1 LADFIMLLLPHESD
15 PIRTDELLRESC
27 FRNQAA
33 AMQLALKHR
42 ASVDSVSFQD
52 VIKTWNSL

>member
-1 LADFIMLLLPHESD
+1 MLLLPHESD
-15 PIRTDELLRESC
+15 PIKTDELLRESC